1 MVSGILLAALT
12 MPSADA
18 CKVTQADQIR
28 LSAPGIYLEHLIEP
42 SGGACAGGAPLS
54 YAQPVFYLSG
64 NSAGIT
70 LTRAQIASAVR
81 RHMPNL
87 DVTCGSEGSCLETVS
102 FAYDRPAAGVI
113 CARLAG
119 PKADGDTIWE
129 HDVIAARCEAGEEVA
144 RLRFEASSGEL
155 IAAASLAE
163 GAYLGRAKPRSR
175 PAGGKGDAVLVTSR
189 AGPVR
194 VDQSATLLQPAM
206 PGERAFVRTASGA
219 VLTVSV
225 PDSAEGHP

>member
-1 MVSGILLAALT
+1 MVSGILLAALSMT
-12 MPSADA
+12 SAAA
-18 CKVTQADQIR
+18 CEVTQADQIR
-28 LSAPGIYLEHLIEP
+28 LSAPGIYLEHLVEL

-54 YAQPVFYLSG
+54 DAQPVLYLSG
-64 NSAGIT
+64 NGAGIT

-87 DVTCGSEGSCLETVS
+87 VVTCGSEASCLELVS
-102 FAYDRPAAGVI
+102 FAFDRPAAGVI
-113 CARLAG
+113 CGRLAA
-119 PKADGDTIWE
+119 PKADGEIIWE
-129 HDVIAARCEAGEEVA
+129 HDVIAARCEAGEGVA

-155 IAAASLAE
+155 IAAASLAD

-175 PAGGKGDAVLVTSR
+175 PAGRKGDAVQVTSR

-194 VDQSATLLQPAM
+194 VDQSATLLQPAL
-206 PGERAFVRTASGA
+206 PGARAFVRTASGA
-219 VLTVSV
+219 VLTVSL